1 MNITL
6 IFAAGLVVAIMAVIV
21 GGLKSEYSML
31 IAVCGGALLLM
42 ANLPWIEKL
51 METVTG
57 AAERANVNSGYVAL
71 VIKASGI
78 SCVSSICSAICRDM
92 GQTAIGAKLEL
103 VGRVA
108 IMLTAIPAINALLS
122 LIERTV

>member
-6 IFAAGLVVAIMAVIV
+6 IFAAGIVFAAIAVIM
-21 GGLKSEYSML
+21 GGLKSEYAML
-31 IAVCGGALLLM
+31 IGVCGGAIILLHS
-42 ANLPWIEKL
+42 LPGL
-51 METVTG
+51 ETLIKAVTQ
-57 AAERANVNSGYVAL
+57 AAERANINSGYVDI

-78 SCVSSICSAICRDM
+78 SCISSICGAICRDM

-103 VGRVA
+103 AGRIA
-108 IMLTAIPAINALLS
+108 IVLTAVPAINALLS